1 MSDWKRRIRVA
12 WQVLSGKKCLLTDA
26 RSQVIY
32 VQSAGP
38 EGKIVHLLNWRDQ
51 VLALD
56 NNGSIW
62 LMDETMYGSRDF
74 HFQLVADAPRM
85 YR

>member
-1 MSDWKRRIRVA
+1 MRDWKRRIRVA
-12 WQVLSGKKCLLTDA
+12 WEVLIGKKCLLTDA
-26 RSQVIY
+26 KVVY

-38 EGKIVHLLNWRDQ
+38 EGKLVQLVPWRDQ

-62 LMDETMYGSRDF
+62 LMDFGYRSLDVKIQFLMES
-74 HFQLVADAPRM
+74 PR
-85 YR
+85 RRI

>member
-12 WQVLSGKKCLLTDA
+12 WQVLTGSKCLLTDA
-26 RSQVIY
+26 TNQVVY

-38 EGKIVHLLNWRDQ
+38 EGKLVQLLSWRDQ

-62 LMDETMYGSRDF
+62 MLSADFSSTFPTIQLWMDQPTVR
-74 HFQLVADAPRM
+74 R
-85 YR
+85 